1 MENNSKE
8 HSDSIRTES
17 IQWDS
22 TWPALAEPGERE
34 FLLEY
39 LENRF
44 GIGQNQFND
53 FLFFRKKKSWW
64 ICTEGPLF
72 ASVCRLRISR
82 IGMKA
87 FQQVGQFLKPTTR
100 FIQLFGSWATK
111 STLVVSESEL
121 LRLQQGE
128 VLYPDL
134 ELAQGY
140 VILKLDEARI
150 IGLGLY
156 VNGRVRSQ
164 LSTKALRVAMLEG
177 DE

>member
-1 MENNSKE
+1 
-8 HSDSIRTES
+8 
-17 IQWDS
+17 
-22 TWPALAEPGERE
+22 
-34 FLLEY
+34 
-39 LENRF
+39 
-44 GIGQNQFND
+44 
-53 FLFFRKKKSWW
+53 
-64 ICTEGPLF
+64 
-72 ASVCRLRISR
+72 
-82 IGMKA
+82 MKA

-121 LRLQQGE
+121 VRIQQGE